1 MDLGEREGLGEAEGG
16 ETVAWLCSM
25 REQKSIFN
33 EKNFK
38 NVSRFFALPH

>member
-1 MDLGEREGLGEAEGG
+1 MDLGEREGLEEAEGS

-25 REQKSIFN
+25 RGKKSIFN
-33 EKNFK
+33 EKCFK

>member
-1 MDLGEREGLGEAEGG
+1 MDLGEREGLEEAEGS

-25 REQKSIFN
+25 REKNLFSMKKS
-33 EKNFK
+33 FK